1 MQDAVRS
8 WIFHAIIIL
17 PMEASNGLMR
27 PTICV
32 SLLRFQNIGDE
43 EESGDVVAYL
53 FLPSVSYFVTCD
65 ENRMPATLNT
75 LNCLGTKPM

>member
-8 WIFHAIIIL
+8 WIFNAIIL

-53 FLPSVSYFVTCD
+53 FLPSVS
-65 ENRMPATLNT
+65 
-75 LNCLGTKPM
+75 